1 MARGHGLV
9 LGKFLPPHAGHHELV
24 DFALGCCS
32 RVTVLVLG
40 SVTEP
45 IPLSLRRDW
54 MRARHPAARV
64 VAGWDEIPVDFDDP
78 LVHDAHIELM
88 ERLLNEPIDAV
99 FTGEAYGDLL
109 DSRRGVEHVLHPR
122 DGVISGTVVRADPG
136 PWWSSLEPGVRAWFC
151 RRVVITGA
159 ESTGTTTLARGLASQ
174 LGTVWVPEVGREVSE
189 ARGLP
194 YVWRDV
200 DFEMIAR
207 RQQRNED
214 RAARVSGPV
223 LVCDTDALATCIW
236 QERYT
241 GRSTGAVERIAAS
254 RSYALSVLTSD
265 DIPFEQDGWRDGEHL
280 RGAMTQRFRDRLR
293 GPWIEVR
300 GSVDER
306 VDQVLERLARMF
318 SRT

>member
-1 MARGHGLV
+1 VARGHGLV

-64 VAGWDEIPVDFDDP
+64 VAGWDEIPVEFDDP

-109 DSRRGVEHVLHPR
+109 ASRWGVEHVLHPR

-223 LVCDTDALATCIW
+223 LVCDMDALATCIW

-241 GRSTGAVERIAAS
+241 GRSTGAVDTQIPSIIAEPA
-254 RSYALSVLTSD
+254 
-265 DIPFEQDGWRDGEHL
+265 
-280 RGAMTQRFRDRLR
+280 RGGQSA
-293 GPWIEVR
+293 
-300 GSVDER
+300 
-306 VDQVLERLARMF
+306 
-318 SRT
+318 

>member
-1 MARGHGLV
+1 MAAVAYRHGLV
-9 LGKFLPPHAGHHELV
+9 LGKFLPPHRGHHELV
-24 DFALGCCS
+24 DFALSRCA

-40 SVTEP
+40 AAAEP
-45 IPLSLRRDW
+45 IPLPLRRDW

-64 VAGWDEIPVDFDDP
+64 VAGWDELPIDFEDP

-109 DSRRGVEHVLHPR
+109 AERWGVEHVRLQR
-122 DGVISGTVVRADPG
+122 GGAISGTAVRADPAA
-136 PWWSSLEPGVRAWFC
+136 WWGALTPDVRAYFV

-159 ESTGTTTLARGLASQ
+159 ESTGTTTLARALASR

-194 YVWRDV
+194 YVWRDA

-223 LVCDTDALATCIW
+223 LICDTDALATCIW
-236 QERYT
+236 QERYM

-265 DIPFEQDGWRDGEHL
+265 DIPFVQDGWRDGEHL
-280 RGAMTQRFRDRLR
+280 RSWMTQRFRERLR

-306 VDQVLERLARMF
+306 VDQVLARMF
-318 SRT
+318 NRT